1 MLVVLMLKEKLLKLR
16 LPNKISGNYL
26 INDNYKNY
34 VNIESDNNFW
44 KVKGNK
50 NVKILKNQS
59 ENYNEVTLSVN
70 SFYVLS
76 FSKTGDKGFLYCTD
90 IYDNSF
96 TQFNVNSANE
106 LIINNSSNSNIQY
119 KTNLINGQQ
128 FKIYNKNKAW
138 YFEAQANSTSYIN
151 DSIVTS
157 SQILKNGDVIFI
169 YGLKIIYLANTFIIN
184 NPNNNVFTNEKLLP
198 LKKENAVP
206 FIEDEDEIDIE
217 EKEDE
222 YFLRAPNLRGV
233 IEREVIN
240 VDAPP
245 AEEKIDDTPIAY
257 VIGPMLSM
265 GMISMVTLF
274 SALNTYSSGKSSF
287 GDIVPSLAISIAML
301 SGILIWP
308 ILNRRYQ
315 NRKKRKLEQ
324 KRQDKYRNY
333 INKKSKEIDE
343 IMTKQRQ
350 ILSSNYPDVK
360 ECERIIIKKD
370 MRLFERR
377 IVNQDFLKVR
387 LGVGNIPLD
396 VDIRYPE
403 EHFTMDDDK
412 LVGILNQLVN
422 KSKLLDN
429 VPITFSF
436 LDNKISAIVDENDI
450 IKKNNYFHYLLMQ
463 LIAFHSYD
471 ELKIVWFLDEHT
483 DIDVNCVKMLPH
495 VWNNSRTFRFIA
507 DNTDDMK
514 EISLYLEEILKE
526 RTSNEKNFGTK
537 TRYTDFSTYYLIITD
552 DYKKASNLQI
562 ISDLLQTNDNLGFSL
577 LFIADSLNNLPNE
590 CTSFIDLKE
599 GTCVAFTNELS
610 LKKQLEFNIEK
621 YDLINFYD
629 ATKVLNN
636 IKIKMTKGTFLLPN
650 TYEFLEM
657 YKASN
662 IEQLNCLDRWNKN
675 DATLSLKALLGI
687 DISGEGIYLDIHE
700 KSHGPHGLIAGMTGS
715 GKSELIITY
724 ILSMALNYHPDY
736 VNFILI
742 DYKGGSLAGAFHN
755 NKLGIKLP
763 HLVGTIT
770 NLDTLEMNRS
780 LSSIQSELNRRQ
792 KIFNEARTKLDEG
805 TIDIYK
811 YQKMYQDGLV
821 DEPVPHLI
829 IISDEFAEL
838 KQQQPEFMEQLI
850 RVARIGRSLGVH
862 LILATQKPSGIVNE
876 QIRSNSRFS
885 ICLKVQDKA
894 DSMDMIDRPDAAS
907 LKQAGRFYMQ
917 IGYNEYFTLGQ
928 AAWSGAPYIPSDKP
942 VKKIDT
948 SLTFVSNLG
957 KTIKEVNNIKPLNIN
972 SNGEQLN
979 NIIKYLSNISSSEG
993 IVIKQ
998 LWLDKIPE
1006 NIYLQN
1012 LRDKYKYQYIYNN
1025 INPII
1030 GEYDDPLNQRQDVL
1044 TLPFSS
1050 EGNALL
1056 FGAADSGKE
1065 LFLSSIIYDL
1075 ITTHHTNEINIYVFD
1090 FGSESLRRF
1099 VNAPQVGDVVTV
1111 DNSEKV
1117 LNFFYMIQKEMER
1130 RKKFISESSD
1140 PKVVDRFPM
1149 ILVIINN
1156 YEVFKD
1162 NYEKY
1167 DDILLNITRDSIK
1180 YKINFLLTASASNMI
1195 RFRLQQNFKIKIALQ
1210 LNDDGDYS
1218 NILAGA
1224 RRIKPSHIFGR
1235 GLVEVNDIVY
1245 EFQTMHVCE
1254 DEKYNS
1260 YLDYTF
1266 NELKKQENTR
1276 AKIIPILPDIVKI
1289 KHVINYM
1296 YDLSR
1301 VPVGITKLDLKVE
1314 TYDLKNKF
1322 VTVFTGKRLDM
1333 LQKYG
1338 YNLFNM
1344 ISTLQGVTVHVI
1356 DKHDSYSN
1364 KEISFLYNDCNS
1376 NFVNNSLNH
1385 NLYCFIGI
1393 DSLLDFTKFNNITI
1407 EILLED
1413 LTMKKNSSILIMDS
1427 VQQVKSKEFD
1437 TWYKQYVVNSEGLWL
1452 GSGITEQFVLKYN
1465 QSGTKLDNNC
1475 DMNFGYII
1483 KNGNAK
1489 LIKLLEMSVT
1499 DE

>member
-1 MLVVLMLKEKLLKLR
+1 MLVILMLRDKLLKLK
-16 LPNKISGNYL
+16 LPNKISGNYIISDNNL
-26 INDNYKNY
+26 NYIN
-34 VNIESDNNFW
+34 VESDNNIW
-44 KVKGNK
+44 KIKGNK
-50 NVKILKNQS
+50 NLKILKSQNDFYDLVS
-59 ENYNEVTLSVN
+59 LSRN
-70 SFYVLS
+70 SFYALY
-76 FSKTGDKGFLYCTD
+76 FPKTGDRGFLYCTD

-96 TQFNVNSANE
+96 VQFNVNNTKE
-106 LIINNSSNSNIQY
+106 LVINNTPNCNIQY
-119 KTNLINGQQ
+119 KTDWINGQQ
-128 FKIYNKNKAW
+128 FKIYNKNKIW
-138 YFEAQANSTSYIN
+138 IYEPQANSTSYIN
-151 DSIVTS
+151 DRMVTS
-157 SQILKNGDVIFI
+157 SQILRNGDVIFI
-169 YGLKIIYLANTFIIN
+169 YGLKIIYVANTFIIN
-184 NPNNNVFTNEKLLP
+184 NPNNNVFTNENLLP
-198 LKKENAVP
+198 IKKEKFVP
-206 FIEDEDEIDIE
+206 FIEDEDEIEIE
-217 EKEDE
+217 EKKEE
-222 YFLRAPNLRGV
+222 FFLRAPNLRSV
-233 IEREVIN
+233 IEKEVIN

-245 AEEKIDDTPIAY
+245 AEEKVDDTPIAY

-265 GMISMVTLF
+265 GMISVVTLI

-287 GDIVPSLAISIAML
+287 GDILPSIAIAIAML

-315 NRKKRKLEQ
+315 NRKKRKLER
-324 KRQDKYRNY
+324 KRQEKYSDY
-333 INKKSKEIDE
+333 INKKSKNIDE
-343 IMTKQRQ
+343 IMIKQRQ
-350 ILSSNYPDVK
+350 ILSDNYPNVK

-377 IVNQDFLKVR
+377 IINQDFLKVR
-387 LGVGNIPLD
+387 LGLGNLPLEI
-396 VDIRYPE
+396 DIRYPE
-403 EHFTMDDDK
+403 EHFTMADDK
-412 LVGILNQLVN
+412 LVGILNKLVI

-436 LDNKISAIVDENDI
+436 LDSKVSAIVDDEDI
-450 IKKNNYFHYLLMQ
+450 IKKHNYFYYLLMQ
-463 LIAFHSYD
+463 LITFHSYD
-471 ELKIVWFLDEHT
+471 ELKIVFLLDEDT
-483 DIDVNCVKMLPH
+483 DIDINCVKMLPH
-495 VWNNSRTFRFIA
+495 VWNDSKTFRFIA
-507 DNTDDMK
+507 NNTDDMK
-514 EISLYLEEILKE
+514 EISLYLEEILKD
-526 RTSNEKNFGTK
+526 RKFSDKTFDIKTK
-537 TRYTDFSTYYLIITD
+537 FTDFSPYYLIITD

-562 ISDLLQTNDNLGFSL
+562 ISDLLQSEKNFGFSL
-577 LFIADSLNNLPNE
+577 LFISDSLNNLPNE
-590 CTSFIDLKE
+590 CTNFIDLK
-599 GTCVAFTNELS
+599 TDKCVVFSNELS
-610 LKKQLEFNIEK
+610 SKKQLEFSIEN
-621 YDLINFYD
+621 YDLTNFYD
-629 ATKVLNN
+629 ATKALNN
-636 IKIKMTKGTFLLPN
+636 VKIKMAKGMFVLPN

-675 DATLSLKALLGI
+675 DATLSLKALIGI
-687 DISGEGIYLDIHE
+687 DNAGEAVYLDIHE

-811 YQKMYQDGLV
+811 YQKMYQEGLV
-821 DEPVPHLI
+821 DIPVPHLI

-885 ICLKVQDKA
+885 ICLKVQDKS

-942 VKKIDT
+942 VKKVDT

-957 KTIKEVNNIKPLNIN
+957 KAIKEVNNTKPLNIK

-979 NIIKYLSNISSSEG
+979 NIIKYLSNISLSEG
-993 IVIKQ
+993 INVRQ

-1012 LRDKYKYQYIYNN
+1012 LRDKYQHQYIYNN

-1030 GEYDDPLNQRQDVL
+1030 GEYDDPLNQNQDVL
-1044 TLPFSS
+1044 TLPFTDG
-1050 EGNALL
+1050 GNALL

-1117 LNFFYMIQKEMER
+1117 VNFFYMIQKEMER
-1130 RKKFISESSD
+1130 RKKIISESTD
-1140 PKVVDRFPM
+1140 NKVIENFPM

-1162 NYEKY
+1162 NYDKY
-1167 DDILLNITRDSIK
+1167 DDELLNITRESIK
-1180 YKINFLLTASASNMI
+1180 YKINFLLTASASNLI
-1195 RFRLQQNFKIKIALQ
+1195 RFRLQQNFKIKVVLQ
-1210 LNDDGDYS
+1210 LNDDGDYG
-1218 NILAGA
+1218 NILSGA
-1224 RRIKPSHIFGR
+1224 RRIKPSHIYGR
-1235 GLVEVNDIVY
+1235 GLVELNDIVY
-1245 EFQTMHVCE
+1245 EFQTAHICE
-1254 DEKYNS
+1254 DGKLND
-1260 YLDYTF
+1260 YLNYTF

-1276 AKIIPILPDIVKI
+1276 AKIIPILPDIVRI
-1289 KHVINYM
+1289 NHVINYM
-1296 YDLSR
+1296 SDLSR
-1301 VPVGITKLDLKVE
+1301 VPVGITKLDLRVE
-1314 TYDLKNKF
+1314 TYDLKNRF
-1322 VTVFTGKRLDM
+1322 ATVFTGKRMDL
-1333 LQKYG
+1333 LQNYG
-1338 YNLFNM
+1338 YNLLNM
-1344 ISTLQGVTVHVI
+1344 ISHLSNVNIQVFDKHNSYI
-1356 DKHDSYSN
+1356 DKECKFNYN
-1364 KEISFLYNDCNS
+1364 KCNTKFSFDT
-1376 NFVNNSLNH
+1376 VKH

-1393 DSLLDFTKFNNITI
+1393 DSLIQYTQFNDSSVDKFFD
-1407 EILLED
+1407 D
-1413 LTMKKNSSILIMDS
+1413 LTIRNNSSIMIIDS

-1437 TWYKQYVVNSEGLWL
+1437 EWYKQYIINSDGLWI

-1465 QSGTKLDNNC
+1465 QSGTKLNNNC
-1475 DMNFGYII
+1475 DMDFGYVI

-1489 LIKLLEMSVT
+1489 FIKLLEMSVK